1 MQVFVR
7 LKFVRLRLHKAGAQ
21 MCKELG
27 STRFTVWQFLPWDA
41 GIFAVRQSNEW
52 TSNTFCFGS
61 VKCIFCSIESET
73 RQKTFSLYCLYSKE
87 EEGIQY

>member
-7 LKFVRLRLHKAGAQ
+7 LKFVRVRENGAGTQ
-21 MCKELG
+21 MCKELR

-52 TSNTFCFGS
+52 TSEHFLFWIN
-61 VKCIFCSIESET
+61 
-73 RQKTFSLYCLYSKE
+73 
-87 EEGIQY
+87 

>member
-21 MCKELG
+21 MCKELR

-41 GIFAVRQSNEW
+41 GIFAARQSNEW
-52 TSNTFCFGS
+52 TSEHFLFWIN
-61 VKCIFCSIESET
+61 KYIFSSIESEA
-73 RQKTFSLYCLYSKE
+73 RLEPASL
-87 EEGIQY
+87 